1 MPLMT
6 TTSRNCTRCH
16 KELTDAASM
25 EAGIGPICRKLDN
38 ALLARLIP
46 SNVTRAVELLTRL
59 SLATAA
65 EGTTDTLSKVMDAI
79 RAPDAAAREDW
90 RVEVKRIEWVLSH
103 ADNQPLRATLTSVVS
118 ALGYVGLASLW
129 NGEAATGKAFVTC
142 QTIGSLGTR
151 LVIVGPKNSSARA
164 AFKTIPGYRFHAKG
178 TVEGVEKPC
187 WSFAATQF
195 AAFRLVVITHYP
207 NHTGLVEAVEAA
219 QAAVV
224 AAAAAAQA
232 AAPVVAAT
240 PAPVAP
246 VAAPKA
252 AKCSIEAVGVLL
264 KIRTPYN
271 PAFIAEL
278 KNALTWSDRRWN
290 SGEKVWEVSA
300 NNQNVVTG
308 LVIKHYGPTALAA
321 V

>member
-25 EAGIGPICRKLDN
+25 EAGIGPVCRKLDN

-224 AAAAAAQA
+224 AAAQA